1 MLIISP
7 TDTLDQIHKKI
18 QMDDVFYL
26 PDHFNLPGI
35 PNHKTIADIIT
46 SNLTDLDKIIINNP
60 NKLFFFSNHPQFIDI
75 QPDNCIFLPLYF
87 MAAMFQH
94 KQHGKWPEI
103 SLDKK
108 NFTTCT
114 IGGKTR
120 WHRTLLSF
128 WCAIFL
134 DKNKFRYT
142 MIDNNDL
149 TELLPLVEISNCKI
163 KLNKKKFLKK
173 QFIIDNN
180 LPLRHGA
187 TATWKYHDPSL
198 FANYFLPEITGQ
210 SYINFVTEAHSLE
223 LHGALT
229 EASIRP
235 FVSYNF
241 PLWLGCYKHHK
252 LFRKLG
258 FDVFGDIITHRHL
271 NTLDRYQSVI
281 QGLEDNKH
289 LFNDIDL
296 CHEHYIDQQK
306 RLEHNKMLA
315 LDVNHFFDL
324 FRNDL
329 KLFFNH
335 CKQSDTNWKQFDVH
349 PNFMTFCKEKI
360 N

>member
-7 TDTLDQIHKKI
+7 TDTLDEIHKKI
-18 QMDDVFYL
+18 QTDDVFYL

-35 PNHKTIADIIT
+35 PNHEIIANICT
-46 SNLTDLDKIIINNP
+46 SNLTDLDKIILNNP
-60 NKLFFFSNHPQFIDI
+60 NKLFFFSNNPQFVDSK
-75 QPDNCIFLPLYF
+75 PDNCIFLPLYF
-87 MAAMFQH
+87 MAAIFQH
-94 KQHGKWPEI
+94 KQHGRWPKY
-103 SLDKK
+103 DPKK
-108 NFTTCT
+108 RKFVTCT

-128 WCAIFL
+128 WCALFL

-142 MIDNNDL
+142 MIDNNDI
-149 TELLPLVEISNCKI
+149 TELLPLIETSDCKI
-163 KLNKKKFLKK
+163 KLNKKKFLPK
-173 QFIIDNN
+173 QFFVDSN

-187 TATWKYHDPSL
+187 TATWKYHDSSL
-198 FANYFLPEITGQ
+198 FYNYFLPEITGQ

-241 PLWLGCYKHHK
+241 PLWLGSYNHHK

-258 FDVFGDIITHRHL
+258 FDVFGDVLKHNHL
-271 NTLDRYQSVI
+271 RTLDRYQSVI

-289 LFNDIDL
+289 LFDDTEL
-296 CHEHYIDQQK
+296 CHEHYIDQQP
-306 RLEHNKMLA
+306 RLAHNSRLA
-315 LDVNHFFDL
+315 LDIDHFFDVFRKDLTL
-324 FRNDL
+324 FVDYYNKS
-329 KLFFNH
+329 KLDWR
-335 CKQSDTNWKQFDVH
+335 QVDVH
-349 PNFMTFCKEKI
+349 PDFIILCNEKM